1 MSSAPPPVPQYEFTG
16 QQSDLIRGLS
26 YRMSGVGFV
35 FLLLGMLQ
43 IAYGISVLVIGQNP
57 EKLMTQIAERL
68 KVPVEQIPKEQFNQ
82 AALTTMALAICLVG
96 FVHFLIGIWTR
107 QSATGFTAV
116 ANTRGQDIT
125 RLMEALTSLKKMYGL
140 VYNIML
146 IGALIVVA
154 SVGYHLYLQ
163 FKAG

>member
-1 MSSAPPPVPQYEFTG
+1 MSYAPPPEPQFEFNG
-16 QQSDLIRGLS
+16 QQSDTIRGLA
-26 YRMSGVGFV
+26 YRMGGVGFV

-43 IAYGISVLVIGQNP
+43 VAYGISVFIVGRNP
-57 EKLMTQIAERL
+57 EKLMMQVAERL

-82 AALTTMALAICLVG
+82 ASLTIMALAICLVG
-96 FVHFLIGIWTR
+96 LIHFLIGIWTR
-107 QSATGFTAV
+107 QSAMGFTAV

-146 IGALIVVA
+146 VGALIVVG
-154 SVGYHLYLQ
+154 SLGYSLFQ
-163 FKAG
+163 QWRGG